1 MVLAAAVA
9 PAAEVPTV
17 DLGPFMREEGIVIGE
32 APTEAQH
39 EVARKID
46 ESCRGSAFLHLTN
59 FGLSKELRDAAFGH
73 SAALFAMKDKEEK
86 LTRIHPS
93 TNTGYSP
100 FLSENINRA
109 RKDPER
115 KEAFNVRFPPTHSNN
130 FSGCPPGFERMVERL
145 QEVFKIA
152 ARRYGMA
159 CALALG
165 LPPRFFSQ
173 SLQNMSLCTIR
184 FLHYPAYEEYNPDE
198 EPPARIGEHTDFGS
212 YTFLL
217 LGENGAEGLQIKP
230 VLGGD
235 TKDTGDDGWLN
246 VIVPPNSTPSD
257 TVVGA
262 IVNTGALMAR
272 WTNDEWRATAHR
284 VLIQNKVQ
292 ASRSRYSIAL
302 FVDPDE
308 DYLVAVHDRFTKGG
322 IVAKRYEPITS
333 SDYLLMKLQS
343 MMGKS

>member
-1 MVLAAAVA
+1 MVATEQ
-9 PAAEVPTV
+9 AAEVPTV
-17 DLGPFMREEGIVIGE
+17 DFGPFMRDEGVVIGE
-32 APTEAQH
+32 EPTQAQL

-59 FGLSKELRDAAFGH
+59 FGVSPDLQGAAFRE
-73 SAALFAMKDKEEK
+73 SAALFAMEDKEEK

-115 KEAFNVRFPPTHSNN
+115 KEAFNVRFPPHHRNN
-130 FSGCPPGFERMVERL
+130 LSGCPPGFESMAERL
-145 QEVFKIA
+145 REAFKIA
-152 ARRYGMA
+152 SRRYGMA

-165 LPPRFFSQ
+165 LPPPFFSQ

-184 FLHYPAYEEYNPDE
+184 FLHYPPYEEYDPDE
-198 EPPARIGEHTDFGS
+198 EPPARIGEHTDFGI

-235 TKDTGDDGWLN
+235 TKETGDDGWLN
-246 VIVPPNSTPSD
+246 VQVPETPAGSA
-257 TVVGA
+257 VGA

-302 FVDPDE
+302 FVDPDS

-322 IVAKRYEPITS
+322 TVAKRYEPIKS